1 MELTMG
7 IGEDPVEVRMDFD
20 PFFHVHFEGVAR
32 TAALVARDPAAGQDL
47 AQEAFTR
54 VLERWVDMASDDHAR
69 NFVYKVAINLARS
82 HVRKHGRVFLY
93 GLHDRGDAASTSGI
107 DAADAWLE
115 MSEALG
121 ALSPRQRACVIL
133 VDYADMDAAGAAA
146 ILGMSAPTVRVH
158 LMRGR
163 HTLQDRLGLAR
174 KESTS

>member
-7 IGEDPVEVRMDFD
+7 IGEGPVELRMGFD
-20 PFFHVHFEGVAR
+20 AFFHASFAGVAR
-32 TAALVARDPAAGQDL
+32 TAALVARDPAAGPDL

-54 VLERWVDMASDDHAR
+54 VLERWADMESNDHAR

-93 GLHDRGDAASTSGI
+93 GLRGRVEVASTSGI
-107 DAADAWLE
+107 DAADAWFE

-133 VDYADMDAAGAAA
+133 VDYADMDAAGAAD
-146 ILGMSAPTVRVH
+146 ILGMSAATVRVH

-163 HTLQDRLGLAR
+163 RALQERLGLAR
-174 KESTS
+174 KESPA